1 MPKTKL
7 PTEFQI
13 KKHLTEKKTEILD
26 FIDNY
31 HRVLLQ
37 ANPASGKTYFFKE
50 LARDI
55 KNNKRSGRLI
65 FCSPFLIISDQ
76 FEQALKDHGVNVD
89 FKLWGEAKRKKLEP
103 TDKIITSTFQSFHH
117 IINELNEDDIVVVD
131 ETHALFYNYT
141 KRKEKRQY
149 YSRVVQ
155 NLYHVKAKIV
165 LMSGTPNLALIPMLN
180 LVHLKVSKVKEVKA
194 IINIEFTNYKPVDI
208 AKAYAR
214 DAITKHGS
222 SSLNIIYIKSIDY
235 CIKIATMLESQGFTA
250 EVITSKNKKSDTYN
264 SIVRQSVVPKGIQF
278 LVTTNVISTGANI
291 NNTNIGGALMINEFS
306 PLEIKQFSKR
316 FRKKLDI
323 EVTVVNLVFI
333 PQKKNLKMT
342 QGMIQGQ
349 RKYLLDQLNHFKAV
363 ETDPQY
369 NYSYK
374 DNEGKDERFGT
385 PRHMTNTFLERW
397 LIQESFYIDD
407 AINLNEKSTLLAA
420 ALNKYDDISAIASFD
435 YVKAKKM
442 SKKVHQF
449 ENEDKLEKTIQAK
462 TKVIIEH
469 FHQNSNEYLSALLN
483 NENIDIVVKYTTK
496 RITSGELKKEVKYS
510 KKVIDNIND
519 TLFQV
524 KILPDFLKFREYFK
538 TTPDFLSY
546 LMSRNHKNQNIL
558 PYSLLVNDVLN
569 LRMEQKRIQ
578 TSKFESQLKLQLK
591 SDDKLE
597 YIKPEIQVVILLLQ
611 KAFKYALGRDYITV
625 VGLREF
631 LEVDP
636 QIVNILKKIDSPDKL
651 PDDLFIKNGK
661 IHFDSDNFIKALI
674 QGLFITEKK
683 RTGEAKKTVLK
694 FIETPEKKL
703 NNNNNNNNR
712 IYDAKNVSEIELKG
726 HKYVLHWGT
735 MRDAKVKQLNS
746 YQGILN
752 EFNAA
757 EG

>member
-7 PTEFQI
+7 PAEFQI
-13 KKHLTEKKTEILD
+13 KKYLTEKKTEILD
-26 FIDNY
+26 FIDNH

-37 ANPASGKTYFFKE
+37 ANPASGKTYFFMK
-50 LARDI
+50 LALDI
-55 KNNKRSGRLI
+55 INKKRSGRLI
-65 FCSPFLIISDQ
+65 FCAPFLIISDQ
-76 FEQALKDHGVNVD
+76 FIQALKDKRVDVD
-89 FKLWGEAKRKKLEP
+89 FKLWGESKRKHLEP
-103 TDKIITSTFQSFHH
+103 TDKVITSTFQSFHH
-117 IINELNEDDIVVVD
+117 IMDELNEDDIVVVD

-141 KRKEKRQY
+141 KRKGGRQY

-180 LVHLKVSKVKEVKA
+180 LVHLKVSKVKEIKA
-194 IINIEFTNYKPVDI
+194 KINIEFTNYKPVDI

-214 DAITKHGS
+214 DAIKNYGS

-235 CIKIATMLESQGFTA
+235 CIKIATMLENQGFRV

-264 SIVRQSVVPKGIQF
+264 SIVEQSKIPKDIQF

-323 EVTVVNLVFI
+323 EVTVVNLIFI

-342 QGMIQGQ
+342 QGMIQRQ
-349 RKYLLDQLNHFKAV
+349 RKYLLDQLDHFKTV

-369 NYSYK
+369 DYNYK
-374 DNEGKDERFGT
+374 DNEGKEEGFVT
-385 PRHMTNTFLERW
+385 PRGMTNLVLERL

-420 ALNKYDDISAIASFD
+420 ALNKYDDISAKASFD

-442 SKKVHQF
+442 KRKVHQF
-449 ENEDKLEKTIQAK
+449 VDEEKLEETIRVKTL
-462 TKVIIEH
+462 VIIEH
-469 FHQNSNEYLSALLN
+469 FHQNSNEYLSALLYN
-483 NENIDIVVKYTTK
+483 KNIDIGVKYTTR
-496 RITSGELKKEVKYS
+496 RITSGELKKEVQYS
-510 KKVIDNIND
+510 QKVIDNIND

-524 KILPDFLKFREYFK
+524 KILPDFIRFREYFK

-558 PYSLLVNDVLN
+558 PYSLLVNGVLHGY
-569 LRMEQKRIQ
+569 MEQKRIQ
-578 TSKFESQLKLQLK
+578 TAKFESQLKLQLK
-591 SDDKLE
+591 SDNKLGDL
-597 YIKPEIQVVILLLQ
+597 KPEIQVVILLLQ

-625 VGLREF
+625 AGLREL

-636 QIVNILKKIDSPDKL
+636 QIVSILRKIDSPDKL

-683 RTGEAKKTVLK
+683 RIGAVKKTGLK

-703 NNNNNNNNR
+703 NNNNNR
-712 IYDAKNVSEIELKG
+712 IYDSKNVSEIELNG